1 MCLYLYKYFDLIE
14 RDVDLM
20 KQQKCTHLQK
30 KNIICILLL
39 FILMISVLSYSYFGC
54 FKFILN
60 ILYQIWE
67 FLNSSQLVSS
77 VLGAAIGGWIAL
89 IIANNQSEVQKR
101 LFEQEIKENRKQ
113 RKKENEQQKTFFR
126 NQEENERERIFL
138 QLVLE
143 RLENAYEILSKLYF
157 APDIIGRKIV
167 PALAQHLPASN
178 PEVAI
183 SEYEFREAF
192 LKIQHL
198 VLDPEFEQ
206 QTQLLFQLNSILI
219 LHDHIEIQARLSELK
234 VEFEKFEKNYYEF
247 CQSKSLQECLQIS
260 SSYSKNQ
267 TLSAA
272 VDQFMREIS
281 IYLGELASQLLSE
294 ERQRRI
300 EEDVD
305 KFVSEGKIKI
315 VKL

>member
-1 MCLYLYKYFDLIE
+1 
-14 RDVDLM
+14 
-20 KQQKCTHLQK
+20 
-30 KNIICILLL
+30 
-39 FILMISVLSYSYFGC
+39 SYFGC